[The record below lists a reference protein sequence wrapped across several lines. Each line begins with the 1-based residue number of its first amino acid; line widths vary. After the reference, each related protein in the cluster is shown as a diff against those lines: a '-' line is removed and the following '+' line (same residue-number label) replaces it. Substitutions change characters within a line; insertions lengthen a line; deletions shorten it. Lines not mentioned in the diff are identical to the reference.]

1 MSIRIKIKEIALSP
15 GVGPYSIQRTSD
27 VIEPDGEVSQ
37 DLTKF
42 TSALEEDML
51 DEKRKKTKKS
61 KKVKADRKRQRKK
74 AKKSAKKKKKDDRCT
89 RIAKSKYKTWPSAY
103 ASGAVVRCR
112 RGKIWKGLKEVLSEE
127 KFKQHTMYNPETGE
141 EEVAKTHE
149 DHARLAKKGFTH
161 VDPEELR
168 KVLKDE
174 GGASGMDPFVKATD
188 AEEKEIED
196 TLDDMKDVG
205 QHKYKDYILDDDGQ
219 IKVVKEGIRIRISET
234 LDEKKKKKKKK
245 KKSKKKKAGTESRKE
260 KHLGDWFD
268 RQGGSGGEGGWVD
281 CNTCRKNKKTGRTK
295 CKKCGRDKGEKRAKY
310 PACRPTPGACKER
323 GRGESWGKKTAKG
336 KKG

>member
-42 TSALEEDML
+42 TSALEEDTL
-51 DEKRKKTKKS
+51 DEKKTKKS

-103 ASGAVVRCR
+103 ASSAVVRCR

-127 KFKQHTMYNPETGE
+127 
-141 EEVAKTHE
+141 EVTKTH
-149 DHARLAKKGFTH
+149 
-161 VDPEELR
+161 VVPEELR
-168 KVLKDE
+168 
-174 GGASGMDPFVKATD
+174 
-188 AEEKEIED
+188 
-196 TLDDMKDVG
+196 
-205 QHKYKDYILDDDGQ
+205 
-219 IKVVKEGIRIRISET
+219 KVVKEGIRIRISET

-281 CNTCRKNKKTGRTK
+281 CNTCRKNSRSNHYL
-295 CKKCGRDKGEKRAKY
+295 A
-310 PACRPTPGACKER
+310 
-323 GRGESWGKKTAKG
+323 
-336 KKG
+336 